1 MKTSTFPTSLAAKL
15 LFTGALVLGAF
26 TPFAAVASASSTGT
40 TQSGYSNSVRAS
52 ATSSGVL
59 SSSGTRHAQL
69 TAIQVGADSDTATI
83 SGQVTVG
90 VRGITFGQP
99 ILNACVALF
108 KVVPQV
114 SGSQTYDGYVNSTA
128 SAFTDAGGNW
138 QFTHVPAGTYTF
150 FIQAGSCINNGDVV
164 SPTPVGNYSSQ
175 YFNGPV
181 AKYGT
186 QYLGFNSDGVDVA
199 VATGLVNPST
209 SVGTIFQEKATRV
222 TVAAGDNATGVNA
235 ALAAGGA
242 ISGRITTVNPTT
254 KLVTGAQVCIR
265 IDTVIPSNPVPPGI
279 QNATN
284 VIAFGYSIPT
294 DADGNYVAAGL
305 PAGQYYVFASNSH
318 CSLPNGYAPN
328 FNPGY
333 YNSKDPSNWHQELLT
348 PVQVNNGGATSGINM
363 QLALAGSITGTI
375 TNATGMGAANAP
387 LNNVCAEVGQF
398 DQNGQFMNLFNARD
412 LSGTDDY
419 FGSTNASGVYNITGI
434 PAGKYVV
441 EFLNNSCGSNVPH
454 PYTGNYGGAQVSV
467 TNGADQFYSGV
478 VGGASSTGTSS
489 SSSLQPTLITVNA
502 GTPTTG
508 VNAIIQAGGGSISG
522 TIANGAGGFVVL
534 TDTSTSNPLIFQA
547 QTNDT
552 GDFSITNLPIDS
564 ANNFVLSFMG
574 GDGTVGTEYYDSA
587 LCAASGPCM
596 TPLNS
601 QATPI
606 QATTGGV
613 TLPGSTALA
622 KTGSFG
628 VSVTI
633 SGGGGAPAPNVCVT
647 LTNQDAGLTTLTYS
661 LVTDAFGQAGTNGIF
676 PGHYVIKYSNCGS
689 SSSYITEYYMIT
701 SPYVTTTLGF
711 ASLVQINAGNSNGIP
726 PVTIG
731 VASGTGTII
740 GTAYSATTAI
750 SSTSSTPITLGS
762 NTTPTTFVLNVGPGL
777 TYNANDYLELAS
789 SEGGFC
795 GNSNTMPCA
804 VYTQVVS
811 YDASSGDL
819 TLSTLNVG
827 GANFGDIAPGSVFQ
841 GTSWFV
847 LPYDGAYDDYDSTGG
862 MPYPSTAPVFTIS
875 EDPNFNTPQLFAVQ
889 NLIDP
894 SIYMVGTGNQSA
906 CSNGLCSLS
915 VSVTS
920 GGKYM
925 ATTDNVPTTNGNA
938 LLSIAHGLS
947 FAPGEFVQVSS
958 INNTGIA
965 VGSVVSYNSSTGDF
979 VMNVFDIKGSPSAG
993 VAGLLT
999 LVLNNTVYTS
1009 VPSGS
1014 IGSTLVVNV
1023 ANSDMES
1030 GWLSNIQNGQL
1041 QTVELFALDG
1051 TGSVIGQVAENG
1063 YNQVAGTVTIHVT
1076 QVIGATSGI
1085 VGGTPSILTLGL
1097 AIGSEWMVRPITTII
1112 NTTTANGY
1120 FDTTAR
1126 SITMT
1131 IPSHNGLNY
1140 QTGDQ
1145 VTLQDIKPVASAG
1158 PDISCIVSAFTD
1170 ANNVN
1175 GTLNVTCPSGTPIV
1189 GDGYIVRPISAAM
1202 VSVNAGILFDG
1213 TSANG
1218 DNGNPIIANA
1228 TGLGVVG
1235 LTIDTGLSISQ
1246 NQGVVLSDSSNNYI
1260 AGSVSSYNPGT
1271 GFLVVTPSSVSR
1283 TDGTKISNWNVT
1295 ITGSAVAN
1303 VCVSFIAADGA
1314 QPGGS
1319 TVTNDQGLYVMPGLA
1334 YDSNGYLIQF
1344 GNAANCDGSTADYA
1358 QTYFTVPDAPGTLSF
1373 TQGTPIILSSSNRVK
1388 IGVDSVLVSASSISG
1403 KLTNANSSLV
1413 VGVCVTLFSSAGD
1426 YRTTVTESDGSW
1438 TFSQVANGT
1447 YTVLLNSIDC
1457 GQVNPQKNQLAS
1469 PYFDGT
1475 SSGTTKQ
1482 SGAALVYVTNGSA
1495 IGLGSIA
1502 IANTAVLTGRA
1513 QDVTDSSKNS
1523 AGMAGVCVDVT
1534 SAADS
1539 SYLNEVITAADG
1551 SYSIGGIPTG
1561 TYIVTLSSNCGASTT
1576 FTTLV
1581 NSSQVITAG
1590 QTNTYDPS
1598 LSEGT
1603 PTPTVPVAPKT
1614 ISATEPITS
1623 SLINGAALQWSP
1635 TQNTGGSPLSG
1646 YLIYAY
1652 NWTTH
1657 PNSTTPAQAE
1667 NYSRPLIVPSTCG
1680 YTCNALIFGLIPGD
1694 VYVFSVQAVN
1704 SIGGIAPSASNS
1716 SAPTISNQVLPV
1728 GAELLN
1734 SAAAPAINNTATS
1747 PALNTGGNGSVS
1759 ATSTG
1764 GSGSVAVAA
1773 YGTSNPTGG
1782 TAPAGASSFFD
1793 VGTSAGATFTGS
1805 TFQVCGLA
1813 NGQSVYWFNPVTQ
1826 AYVQASNQTAV
1837 SGGCSTVTV
1846 SASTTPSTS
1855 QLYGAVFSTATAPV
1869 VAPPSGGGGGGGFV
1883 APMQPTITVPTSPG
1897 NAVATVSGTSVT
1909 ITWTAP
1915 VATSTSS
1922 PVTGYVVSA
1931 QGTLN
1936 PITCTTTTA
1945 LTCTISGLAAAPY
1958 TFSVIATSATGNS
1971 SAAQTNTVT
1980 VAAPTTTGTGTG
1992 TTTGTGTSS
2001 TGSGTTGSGGTTSV
2015 TPVASPVTKGA
2026 PAALSIKATSSVTGA
2041 VSIVLTKSPVPG
2053 TKAITS
2059 YQYSTGA
2066 GVWKTVYAVR
2076 GAFTIKGLK
2085 SGKTYAVQL
2094 RAVSAVGAGAASKPY
2109 SVKIK

>member
-1 MKTSTFPTSLAAKL
+1 MKTTTFSASLAAKL
-15 LFTGALVLGAF
+15 LFTGALVVGVIAPFTGA
-26 TPFAAVASASSTGT
+26 ANASSTGT
-40 TQSGYSNSVRAS
+40 TENGHSSS
-52 ATSSGVL
+52 ARSSTTSAGVVGSSGVK
-59 SSSGTRHAQL
+59 HAHL
-69 TAIQVGADSDTATI
+69 TAIQVGNDSDTATI

-99 ILNACVALF
+99 ILNACVAVF
-108 KVVPQV
+108 KVVPQG
-114 SGSQTYDGYVNSTA
+114 SGSETYDGYVNSTA
-128 SAFTDAGGNW
+128 SAFTDASGNW

-150 FIQAGSCINNGDVV
+150 FIQAGSCMSNSSVV

-181 AKYGT
+181 ATYGT
-186 QYLGFNSDGVDVA
+186 QYLGFNSSGVDVA
-199 VATGLVNPST
+199 VTGSPNPST
-209 SVGTIFQEKATRV
+209 SVGTIFQQNATRV
-222 TVAAGDNATGVNA
+222 TVAAGNNATGVNA

-254 KLVTGAQVCIR
+254 KQVVGAQVCIR
-265 IDTVIPSNPVPPGI
+265 IDTVISSNPVPPGI
-279 QNATN
+279 PNATN

-294 DADGNYVAAGL
+294 DTDGNYVAAGL

-387 LNNVCAEVGQF
+387 LNNVCAEVGLF
-398 DQNGQFMNLFNARD
+398 DKNGQFMNLFNARD
-412 LSGTDDY
+412 ISGTDGY
-419 FGSTNASGVYNITGI
+419 FGSNNASGVYNITGI

-441 EFLNNSCGSNVPH
+441 EFLNHSCGSNTPA
-454 PYTGNYGGAQVSV
+454 PYTGAWSVDGSGQTRV

-534 TDTSTSNPLIFQA
+534 TDTSTSNPMIFQA
-547 QTNDT
+547 HTENT
-552 GDFSITNLPIDS
+552 GHFSITNLPIDS
-564 ANNFVLSFMG
+564 ANTLVLSFVG

-587 LCAASGPCM
+587 LCTASGPCM
-596 TPLNS
+596 TPLIS

-622 KTGSFG
+622 HTGSFG

-633 SGGGGAPAPNVCVT
+633 SGGGGAPAPKVCVT
-647 LTNQDAGLTTLTYS
+647 LTNQDVGLTTLTYS
-661 LVTDAFGQAGTNGIF
+661 LVTDAFGSAETGGIF

-689 SSSYITEYYMIT
+689 TSSYITEYYMTT
-701 SPYVTTTLGF
+701 SPNVTTTLGS
-711 ASLVQINAGNSNGIP
+711 ASPVQINAGNSNGIP

-762 NTTPTTFVLNVGPGL
+762 NATPTTFVLNVGPGL
-777 TYNANDYLELAS
+777 SYIANDYLELAS
-789 SEGGFC
+789 TQGGFC

-804 VYTQVVS
+804 FRTQVVS

-819 TLSTLNVG
+819 TLSTLGAG
-827 GANFGDIAPGSVFQ
+827 GANFGNIAPGSVWE

-847 LPYDGAYDDYDSTGG
+847 LPYDGAYDDYDLWGG
-862 MPYPSTAPVFTIS
+862 MPYPSTTPVFTIWQ
-875 EDPNFNTPQLFAVQ
+875 DPNFNTPQLFAVQ

-894 SIYMVGTGNQSA
+894 SIYMVGMGTQSSS
-906 CSNGLCSLS
+906 CTNGACSLS

-925 ATTDNVPTTNGNA
+925 ATTALVPTSNGNTT
-938 LLSIAHGLS
+938 LSIAHGLS
-947 FAPGEFVQVSS
+947 FAAGEFVQVSS
-958 INNTGIA
+958 IDNTRTA
-965 VGSVVSYNSSTGDF
+965 LGSVVSYNSSTGAF
-979 VMNVFDIKGSPSAG
+979 VMNVMGITHNGSQSAD
-993 VAGLLT
+993 VHGLLT

-1009 VPSGS
+1009 VPSGP

-1023 ANSDMES
+1023 ANSDMQT
-1030 GWLSNIQNGQL
+1030 GWLSNIQQG

-1051 TGSVIGQVAENG
+1051 TGSVIGQVAKNG
-1063 YNQVAGTVTIHVT
+1063 YAPGAGATGTVTITVT
-1076 QVIGATSGI
+1076 QVIGATRGI
-1085 VGGTPSILTLGL
+1085 AGGTPSILTLGI

-1112 NTTTANGY
+1112 HEDTANGY
-1120 FDTTAR
+1120 FNSTSR

-1131 IPSHNGLNY
+1131 IPSHNNLGY
-1140 QTGDQ
+1140 QTGDK
-1145 VTLQDIKPVASAG
+1145 VTLQDIKPAASVG
-1158 PDISCIVSAFTD
+1158 PDISCIVSSYTKTD
-1170 ANNVN
+1170 DVN
-1175 GTLNVTCPSGTPIV
+1175 GTLHLTCSSGTPIE
-1189 GDGYIVRPISAAM
+1189 GDGYIVRPISVAT
-1202 VSVNAGILFDG
+1202 VGVNAGILFDG
-1213 TSANG
+1213 TDANG
-1218 DNGNPIIANA
+1218 GNGNPIIANA

-1235 LTIDTGLSISQ
+1235 LTIDTGLSIHQS
-1246 NQGVVLSDSSNNYI
+1246 QGVVLTDSSNNYI
-1260 AGSVSSYNPGT
+1260 AGSVSSYNPET
-1271 GFLVVTPSSVSR
+1271 GFLVVTPSSVSK
-1283 TDGTKISNWNVT
+1283 TDGTKISNWNLT

-1319 TVTNDQGLYVMPGLA
+1319 TITNSQGVYVMPGLA
-1334 YDSNGYLIQF
+1334 YDSLGYLIQF
-1344 GNAANCDGSTADYA
+1344 GNAANCEGSTADYA

-1373 TQGTPIILSSSNRVK
+1373 TQGTPIILSDSNKVK
-1388 IGVDSVLVSASSISG
+1388 SGVDSVLVSASSISG
-1403 KLTNANSSLV
+1403 KLSNVNNSSLV

-1426 YRTTVTESDGSW
+1426 YRTAVTGSDGSW

-1447 YTVLLNSIDC
+1447 YTVLLNSSDC
-1457 GQVNPQKNQLAS
+1457 GSIPQKNQLAS

-1475 SSGTTKQ
+1475 SSGTSKQ
-1482 SGAALVYVTNGSA
+1482 SGAALVYVTNGST
-1495 IGLGSIA
+1495 IGLGTIA
-1502 IANTAVLTGRA
+1502 IAYTAVLSGRA
-1513 QDVTDSSKNS
+1513 RDLTDGLKNS
-1523 AGMAGVCVDVT
+1523 AGLAGVCVDVT
-1534 SAADS
+1534 SAADP

-1576 FTTLV
+1576 FTTLI
-1581 NSSQVITAG
+1581 SSPQVITAG
-1590 QTNTYDPS
+1590 QTNTYNPS
-1598 LSEGT
+1598 LSEGS

-1704 SIGGIAPSASNS
+1704 SIGGSTPSASNS

-1759 ATSTG
+1759 ATSSG
-1764 GSGSVAVAA
+1764 GSGSVSVAA

-1793 VGTSAGATFTGS
+1793 VGTSAGSTFTGS

-1813 NGQSVYWFNPVTQ
+1813 SGQSVYWFNPVTQ

-1869 VAPPSGGGGGGGFV
+1869 VTPPSGGGGGGYV
-1883 APMQPTITVPTSPG
+1883 APVQPTVTVPAGPG
-1897 NAVATVSGTSVT
+1897 NAAAIVSGTSVT

-1931 QGTLN
+1931 QGTLT

-1958 TFSVIATSATGNS
+1958 TFSVVATSATGNS
-1971 SAAQTNTVT
+1971 SAAQTSTVT
-1980 VAAPTTTGTGTG
+1980 IAAPTTGTGTG
-1992 TTTGTGTSS
+1992 TGT
-2001 TGSGTTGSGGTTSV
+2001 TGSGTTGSGGTTPV
-2015 TPVASPVTKGA
+2015 TPVSNPVTKGA

-2053 TKAITS
+2053 KKAIAS

-2066 GVWKTVYAVR
+2066 GVWKTVYAVH

-2094 RAVSAVGAGAASKPY
+2094 RAVSAVGAGTPSKPY
-2109 SVKIK
+2109 NVKIK